1 MSLTKNPMKPMV
13 MKPMLVA
20 LKILRNSVWGMWGNA
35 SESATKNATVGR
47 RSLTLAVR
55 LGAALDEVDAVLRE
69 QLERLDHERVDITHS
84 RRLPG

>member
-1 MSLTKNPMKPMV
+1 MP
-13 MKPMLVA
+13 
-20 LKILRNSVWGMWGNA
+20 
-35 SESATKNATVGR
+35 TVGR

-84 RRLPG
+84 PRLPRLMSVHAAKWIQTR